1 MAVPVFEF
9 WIGWLAKAHAL
20 TNPVVNWV
28 FAIDEILVDTKKSNN
43 CDGMHVLSHT
53 AILSALN
60 MEMNDCKEGSTINRL
75 FTSALLFINT
85 V

>member
-1 MAVPVFEF
+1 
-9 WIGWLAKAHAL
+9 
-20 TNPVVNWV
+20 
-28 FAIDEILVDTKKSNN
+28 
-43 CDGMHVLSHT
+43 
-53 AILSALN
+53 